1 MWLDKEV
8 SIGKAKHSAKV
19 NVSDSLIEVELPFFD
34 EWLSCLN
41 ESIDVDGKS
50 YNINNVRNVG
60 DRDESIMIILKT
72 EVKNEPKRNESRK
85 KSFNK

>member
-19 NVSDSLIEVELPFFD
+19 NVSDSLIEVELPFVD
-34 EWLSCLN
+34 EWLSGLN

-50 YNINNVRNVG
+50 YNRNNVKSVG